1 MGDLNRMLDG
11 NCFWAK
17 MQLAHNHDRRY
28 LDGSFSGLNSSFTK
42 FSLIL
47 RMVSVKRVKRKAIKI
62 GR

>member
-62 GR
+62 WR